1 MEWPSLGHVFS
12 SNSWAVLE
20 QPGACGMSEV
30 CLLQFPGCHAV
41 SQGRSRD
48 SPVTARFHIVPDP
61 HAGIALFHTWARLT
75 LGFDECWSSAASGI
89 SWHLNAAAGV
99 NS

>member
-1 MEWPSLGHVFS
+1 M
-12 SNSWAVLE
+12 
-20 QPGACGMSEV
+20 CGMSEV
-30 CLLQFPGCHAV
+30 CLFLFPGYHAV
-41 SQGRSRD
+41 SRSRG
-48 SPVTARFHIVPDP
+48 SPVTARFRTMPDRAP
-61 HAGIALFHTWARLT
+61 RAGTALFHTWARLT